1 MRLPISYLYFFF
13 RRYDFLFILLLKYTH
28 NKSQS
33 KFKCVL
39 LCWYR
44 ILSHSQL
51 LLSGLDYWLS
61 RYWPPIQNLSWRAQ
75 FFFDQYSSNVFGF
88 TWFRNFGKQTM
99 VNCKNNW
106 NNNWNTDDIWEEDM
120 QLSSGVGT
128 LTLSFFNFNF
138 FYIESITSFLF
149 VLIYLRANLFLLSL
163 RFAGTSR

>member
-1 MRLPISYLYFFF
+1 MLWTRDSKNKLLFVERPERTMLFQHPDLVANNSNSAMDSSLDEFTRNNMLEVSCNEVTYLISLFFF
-13 RRYDFLFILLLKYTH
+13 RRCDFLFILLLKYTH

-88 TWFRNFGKQTM
+88 T
-99 VNCKNNW
+99 
-106 NNNWNTDDIWEEDM
+106 
-120 QLSSGVGT
+120 
-128 LTLSFFNFNF
+128 
-138 FYIESITSFLF
+138 
-149 VLIYLRANLFLLSL
+149 
-163 RFAGTSR
+163 